1 MAKKWH
7 IKAPSGKVYSYTRNY
22 KKEYAERTTEQKA
35 NRVTRAQA
43 RVKMEEKYGKAA
55 LKGKDVDH
63 KRGVGAGNGAKNLR
77 VTSVKFNRSRK
88 SLKWR

>member
-1 MAKKWH
+1 MKKWK
-7 IKAPSGKVYSYTRNY
+7 ITINGKTYSYVRNY
-22 KKEYAERTTEQKA
+22 KKEYTDRTKEQKD
-35 NRVTRAQA
+35 NRVIRDQA
-43 RVKMEEKYGKAA
+43 RRKMIKKHGEAA

-63 KRGVGAGNGAKNLR
+63 KNGIKAGNGTSNLR